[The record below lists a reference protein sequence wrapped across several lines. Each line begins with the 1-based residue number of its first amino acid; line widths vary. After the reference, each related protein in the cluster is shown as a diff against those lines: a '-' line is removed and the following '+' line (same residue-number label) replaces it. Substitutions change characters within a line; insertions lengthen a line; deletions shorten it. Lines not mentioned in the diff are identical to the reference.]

1 MSPRRL
7 LPFAALAALMP
18 LAGCL
23 DPAER
28 ADTDRSPLIRPPII
42 NARPGTYDC
51 ARSGRVVVR
60 PLADDGSSIA
70 LAFTEGEVQL
80 KSVPVAEGRKY
91 TDGKTVFY
99 VNGETA
105 SLVTASDATPQN
117 CERP

>member
-7 LPFAALAALMP
+7 LPFAVLAAMMP
-18 LAGCL
+18 LAGCI

-28 ADTDRSPLIRPPII
+28 AETDRSPLIQPPIM

-51 ARSGRVVVR
+51 DRSGRVVVR

-70 LAFTEGEVQL
+70 LAFAEGEVTL

-91 TDGKTVFY
+91 SDGKTVFY

-105 SLVTASDATPQN
+105 NLQTAGQSSPESCD
-117 CERP
+117 RP

>member
-7 LPFAALAALMP
+7 LPFAVLAAVMP
-18 LAGCL
+18 LAGCI

-28 ADTDRSPLIRPPII
+28 ADTERSPLIRPPII

-51 ARSGRVVVR
+51 ARSGRVTVR
-60 PLADDGSSIA
+60 PLADDGSSVA
-70 LAFTEGEVQL
+70 LAFAEGEVQL

-99 VNGETA
+99 INGQNA
-105 SLVTASDATPQN
+105 SLMTAGDATPES
-117 CERP
+117 CEQP